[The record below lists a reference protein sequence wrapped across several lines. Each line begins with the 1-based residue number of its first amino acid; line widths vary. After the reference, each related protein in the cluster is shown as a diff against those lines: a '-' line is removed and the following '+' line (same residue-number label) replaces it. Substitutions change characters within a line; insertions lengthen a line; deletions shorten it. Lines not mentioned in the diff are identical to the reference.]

1 MIDPGLID
9 MIMRIRGRGISDNA
23 VLRAM
28 ELVIR
33 KRFVDQKYWD
43 VAYDEQSLPTSCGQT
58 VSKPLTIALMTQM
71 LELSPEHKLLE
82 IGTGSGYHTAILSKI
97 VRRVYS
103 VERYK
108 QLIREAEERFKAL
121 GITNH
126 VIRHGDGRYGW
137 GGQAPFDR
145 IILTCALRAE
155 PAMLIDQLA
164 PKGMLVAVVDGQL
177 TRYSKARKKVTVE
190 TLFPLSIPM
199 IEAGK
204 SKAL

>member
-1 MIDPGLID
+1 

-28 ELVIR
+28 ELVAR
-33 KRFVDQKYWD
+33 KHFVAKKHWD
-43 VAYDEQSLPTSCGQT
+43 VAYEEQSLPTSCGQ
-58 VSKPLTIALMTQM
+58 SLSPPLTIALMTQM
-71 LELSPEHKLLE
+71 LELNPAHKLLE

-97 VRRVYS
+97 VKRVYS

-108 QLIREAEERFKAL
+108 QLIREAEARFQSL

>member
-9 MIMRIRGRGISDNA
+9 MIMRVRGRGISDNA
-23 VLRAM
+23 VLKAM
-28 ELVIR
+28 ELVTR
-33 KRFVDQKYWD
+33 KHFVDQKYWD
-43 VAYDEQSLPTSCGQT
+43 VAYDEQSLPTTCGQP
-58 VSKPLTIALMTQM
+58 VSTPLAIALMTQM

-82 IGTGSGYHTAILSKI
+82 VGTGSGYHTAILSKI
-97 VRRVYS
+97 AKRVYS

-108 QLIREAEERFKAL
+108 QLIREAEARFKTL

-164 PKGMLVAVVDGQL
+164 PNGKLVAVVDDQL
-177 TRYSKARKKVTVE
+177 TRYSKARIKVTVE
-190 TLFPLSIPM
+190 TLFPLQIPM

>member
-1 MIDPGLID
+1 
-9 MIMRIRGRGISDNA
+9 MIMRLRGRGISDNA
-23 VLRAM
+23 LLKSM
-28 ELVIR
+28 EMVPR
-33 KRFVDQKYWD
+33 KHFVDDAYWD
-43 VAYDEQSLPTSCGQT
+43 AAYEEQALPTSCGQ
-58 VSKPLTIALMTQM
+58 VLSPPLTIALMTQM
-71 LELSPEHKLLE
+71 LELRPEHKLLQ
-82 IGTGSGYHTAILSKI
+82 IGTGSGYHAAILSKM
-97 VRRVYS
+97 VKRVYS

-108 QLIREAEERFKAL
+108 QLIREAEARYKAL

-155 PAMLIDQLA
+155 PAMLIEQLA
-164 PKGMLVAVVDGQL
+164 PNGKLVAVVDDYL

-190 TLFPLSIPM
+190 TFFPLQVPM

>member
-9 MIMRIRGRGISDNA
+9 MIMRLRGRGISDNA
-23 VLRAM
+23 ALRAM
-28 ELVIR
+28 ELIAR
-33 KRFVDQKYWD
+33 KRFVDEQYWD

-58 VSKPLTIALMTQM
+58 LSPPLTIALMTQM
-71 LELSPEHKLLE
+71 LELSPNHKLLE
-82 IGTGSGYHTAILSKI
+82 IGTGSGYHTAILSKM
-97 VRRVYS
+97 VKRVYS

-108 QLIREAEERFKAL
+108 QLIRETELRFKAL

-164 PKGMLVAVVDGQL
+164 PGGKLVAVVDDQL
-177 TRYSKARKKVTVE
+177 TRYTKARKKVSVE
-190 TLFPLSIPM
+190 TLFPLNVPM

>member
-108 QLIREAEERFKAL
+108 QLIREAEARFQSL

-155 PAMLIDQLA
+155 PAMLIEQLA
-164 PKGMLVAVVDGQL
+164 PKGVLIAVVDGQL

-190 TLFPLSIPM
+190 TFFPLSIPM

>member
-23 VLRAM
+23 VLKAM
-28 ELVIR
+28 ELAPR
-33 KRFVDQKYWD
+33 KYFVDESLCE

-58 VSKPLTIALMTQM
+58 LSPPLTIALMTQM

-82 IGTGSGYHTAILSKI
+82 IGCGSGYHTAILSKI
-97 VRRVYS
+97 VKRVYS

-108 QLIREAEERFKAL
+108 LLIREAEARFKTL

-164 PKGMLVAVVDGQL
+164 PNGKLVAVVDDQL
-177 TRYSKARKKVTVE
+177 TRYSKARKKVSVE
-190 TLFPLSIPM
+190 TLFPLQVPM

-204 SKAL
+204 SKSL

>member
-1 MIDPGLID
+1 MIDPNLID
-9 MIMRIRGRGISDNA
+9 MIMRLRSRGISDNA
-23 VLRAM
+23 VLKAM
-28 ELVIR
+28 ELAPR
-33 KRFVDQKYWD
+33 KHFVDESLFE

-58 VSKPLTIALMTQM
+58 LSPPLTIALMTQM

-82 IGTGSGYHTAILSKI
+82 IGCGSGYHTGILSKI
-97 VRRVYS
+97 VKRVYS

-108 QLIREAEERFKAL
+108 QLIREAEARFKTL

-164 PKGMLVAVVDGQL
+164 PNGKLVAVVDDQL

-190 TLFPLSIPM
+190 TLFPLQIPM

-204 SKAL
+204 SKVL

>member
-9 MIMRIRGRGISDNA
+9 MIMRLRGRGISDNA
-23 VLRAM
+23 LLKSM
-28 ELVIR
+28 EMVPR
-33 KRFVDQKYWD
+33 KHFVDDAYWD
-43 VAYDEQSLPTSCGQT
+43 AAYEEQALPTSCGQ
-58 VSKPLTIALMTQM
+58 VLSPPLTIALMTQM
-71 LELSPEHKLLE
+71 LELRPEHKLLQ
-82 IGTGSGYHTAILSKI
+82 IGTGSGYHAAILSKM
-97 VRRVYS
+97 VKRVYS

-108 QLIREAEERFKAL
+108 QLIREAEARYKAL

-155 PAMLIDQLA
+155 PAMLIEQLA
-164 PKGMLVAVVDGQL
+164 PNGKLVAVVDDYL

-190 TLFPLSIPM
+190 TFFPLQVPM

>member
-28 ELVIR
+28 ELVAR
-33 KRFVDQKYWD
+33 KHFVAKKHWD
-43 VAYDEQSLPTSCGQT
+43 VAYEEQSLPTSCGQ
-58 VSKPLTIALMTQM
+58 SLSPPLTIALMTQM
-71 LELSPEHKLLE
+71 LELNPAHKLLE

-97 VRRVYS
+97 VKRVYS

-108 QLIREAEERFKAL
+108 QLIREAEARFQSL

-190 TLFPLSIPM
+190 TLFPLSIPI

>member
-23 VLRAM
+23 VLKAM
-28 ELVIR
+28 ELAPR
-33 KRFVDQKYWD
+33 KYFVDESLWE

-58 VSKPLTIALMTQM
+58 LSPPLTIALMTQM

-82 IGTGSGYHTAILSKI
+82 IGCGSGYHTAILSKI
-97 VRRVYS
+97 VKRVYS

-108 QLIREAEERFKAL
+108 LLIREAEARFKAL

-164 PKGMLVAVVDGQL
+164 PNGKLVAVVDDQL
-177 TRYSKARKKVTVE
+177 TRYSKARKKVSVE
-190 TLFPLSIPM
+190 TLFPLQVPM

-204 SKAL
+204 SKSL